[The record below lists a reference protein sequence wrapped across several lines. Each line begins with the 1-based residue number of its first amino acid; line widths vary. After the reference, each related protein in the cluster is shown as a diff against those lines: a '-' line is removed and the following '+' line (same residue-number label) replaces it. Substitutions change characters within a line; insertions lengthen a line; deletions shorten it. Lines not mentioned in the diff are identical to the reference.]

1 MLSFTSSSTTASAVS
16 FIEPGMAELCRLGR
30 SLLLTSVEDA
40 LCLRLGG
47 LSSLENVLGLL
58 PPYAANSALVC
69 EDGEGI
75 LLSSVGEGALS
86 VLLSPSLAVE
96 RQMHGRSCSLSWVL
110 NSTIKLKSVV
120 KATVTSRRDKRPS
133 RGRSSAETNPTV
145 KPKACQIRIA
155 LYAVSD
161 LSTNRIPVR
170 PAKEKHL

>member
-1 MLSFTSSSTTASAVS
+1 
-16 FIEPGMAELCRLGR
+16 MAELRRPGR
-30 SLLLTSVEDA
+30 SLLLMSVEDA
-40 LCLRLGG
+40 LHLRLGG
-47 LSSLENVLGLL
+47 LSSFENVLGLL

-86 VLLSPSLAVE
+86 ALLSPSLAVE
-96 RQMHGRSCSLSWVL
+96 WQMHGRSCSLSWVL

-133 RGRSSAETNPTV
+133 TGSSSAETNPTV

-161 LSTNRIPVR
+161 LSTNKIPVR
-170 PAKEKHL
+170 PAKEKYL